1 MYDVGSRVDAATN
14 ASGVTLEL
22 PLLPPAAPAPAPAPG
37 PAPRLLP
44 YVFYAFPRLN
54 HPALTPST
62 PLPSTSL
69 CVWMMV
75 YRLCIYVRREM
86 EDSPGDVT
94 DEAERLVSAL
104 EAEAQAM
111 QLGTLTECR

>member
-1 MYDVGSRVDAATN
+1 
-14 ASGVTLEL
+14 
-22 PLLPPAAPAPAPAPG
+22 
-37 PAPRLLP
+37 
-44 YVFYAFPRLN
+44 
-54 HPALTPST
+54 
-62 PLPSTSL
+62 
-69 CVWMMV
+69 MMV